1 MLAQTGR
8 PFDSKDHI
16 FEVKWDGIRCLA
28 FLDPDSDATHL
39 QSRNLLNLNPHYPDL
54 GDLHRQAQKGAC
66 VIDGEIIALRNGRP
80 SFLELQQR
88 MNASG
93 SSLARLTERI
103 PVLFVAFDILKHRD
117 QDLTPEPLE
126 ARRQLLA
133 ELVEPSKTL
142 LLSEAVPQTGHAFYQ
157 AACQQKL
164 EGIMAKKLGSPYL
177 PGKRSPDWIKI
188 KRRLLQPFVIC
199 GFYSHAPKPRMD
211 DKADIKPNVNPDVK
225 PGVIASLMI
234 AAYYQESLRGFGY
247 VGSGLSQRDIDYLQ
261 HTLAPLVVESPPG
274 PAADF
279 PTSGRIVHW
288 VKPQLTCL
296 VEYLELTEAR
306 TLRHPAFQGFC
317 PGIEPQ
323 ECVFD
328 PEGFSDPNRQ
338 NVNGRCAK
346 Q

>member
-28 FLDPDSDATHL
+28 FLDPDSDTTHL
-39 QSRNLLNLNPHYPDL
+39 QSRNLLDLNPHYPDL
-54 GDLHRQAQKGAC
+54 SDLHRQAQKGAC

-93 SSLARLTERI
+93 PSLGCLIERI
-103 PVLFVAFDILKHRD
+103 PVLFVAFDLLKHRD
-117 QDLTPEPLE
+117 QDLTAEPLE
-126 ARRQLLA
+126 VRRQLLA
-133 ELVEPSKTL
+133 ELIQPNEKL

-164 EGIMAKKLGSPYL
+164 EGIMAKRLGSPYL

-199 GFYSHAPKPRMD
+199 GFYCHAPKVD
-211 DKADIKPNVNPDVK
+211 A
-225 PGVIASLMI
+225 IASLMI
-234 AAYYQESLRGFGY
+234 AAHYQGALRGFGY

-261 HTLAPLVVESPPG
+261 HTLVPLAVESPPG
-274 PAADF
+274 PADDF
-279 PTSGRIVHW
+279 PTSGRLIHW
-288 VKPQLTCL
+288 VKPRLTCL

-317 PGIEPQ
+317 PGIQPQ

-338 NVNGRCAK
+338 NVNGRCTK

>member
-1 MLAQTGR
+1 MYYQPIKPMLAESGR

-16 FEVKWDGIRCLA
+16 FEIKWDGIRCLA
-28 FLDPDSDATHL
+28 FLDPDSDSTYL

-54 GDLHRQAQKGAC
+54 STLHHQAHKGAC

-80 SFLELQQR
+80 SFLDLQQR

-93 SSLARLTERI
+93 LSLACLTKRI

-117 QDLTPEPLE
+117 QDVTARPLE

-133 ELVEPSKTL
+133 ELIKPGQQL
-142 LLSEAVPQTGHAFYQ
+142 ILSEAVPQAGQAFYR

-164 EGIMAKKLGSPYL
+164 EGIMAKRLGSPYL

-199 GFYSHAPKPRMD
+199 GFYSHVPQRDPKRS
-211 DKADIKPNVNPDVK
+211 
-225 PGVIASLMI
+225 VIASLLI
-234 AAYYQESLRGFGY
+234 GAYYQGALRGFGY

-261 HTLAPLVVESPPG
+261 YTLAPLVADAPPG
-274 PAADF
+274 PADDF
-279 PTSGRIVHW
+279 PTAGRQVYW
-288 VKPQLTCL
+288 VKPELTCL

-306 TLRHPAFQGFC
+306 TLRHPSFQGFC
-317 PGIEPQ
+317 PGIKPQ
-323 ECVFD
+323 ECIFD
-328 PEGFSDPNRQ
+328 PSGSFDPNELREGE
-338 NVNGRCAK
+338 NELN
-346 Q
+346 